1 MDLTVTLTLPVHALL
16 LLSIPQEAATR
27 VANAQRSAL
36 RCDFGGVQIFWV
48 VLVIVQVYLD
58 FPDSA
63 RDVVS
68 TGVLLGNFGFT
79 KISSK
84 RSAV

>member
-1 MDLTVTLTLPVHALL
+1 MDLAVTLTLPVHALL

-36 RCDFGGVQIFWV
+36 RCDCGHMQIFWV
-48 VLVIVQVYLD
+48 VQFYLD

-68 TGVLLGNFGFT
+68 TGVLLGNFGLT